1 MNIRVI
7 RPSARLSVQPDDSQ
21 SWSNRCVAMASSSI
35 CAAAGR
41 LTSRKATRTSEI
53 VRRDADIVYDLRPRL
68 NASYTRKILIVNYR
82 MEKYSMRI
90 Y

>member
-1 MNIRVI
+1 MT
-7 RPSARLSVQPDDSQ
+7 
-21 SWSNRCVAMASSSI
+21 ASLGRI
-35 CAAAGR
+35 DALPWHRRQFAAAAGR

-68 NASYTRKILIVNYR
+68 TASYTRKILIVNYR
-82 MEKYSMRI
+82 MEKYARVTRAYFSMRI